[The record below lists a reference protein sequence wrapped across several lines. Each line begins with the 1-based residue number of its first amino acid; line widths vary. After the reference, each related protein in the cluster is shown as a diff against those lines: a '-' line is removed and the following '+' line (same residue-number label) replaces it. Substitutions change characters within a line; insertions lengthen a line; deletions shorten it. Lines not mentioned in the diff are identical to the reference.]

1 MTCAVDLPTPSR
13 LCRRPDCASASSS
26 SSGTSLIARAA
37 LRNACTLNVS
47 APLRSRRN
55 AIWFSASS
63 GFTVVLR
70 LLFLWYVRFV
80 GFLLGPARSH
90 PGRLV
95 GHLGVLRRPR
105 RVLQPGL
112 LVAFGHGEERFDRLG
127 RGPDVRPG
135 VA

>member
-55 AIWFSASS
+55 ATWFSASS

-70 LLFLWYVRFV
+70 LLCFRFV
-80 GFLLGPARSH
+80 GFLLGPAGSD
-90 PGRLV
+90 PGWLV

-105 RVLQPGL
+105 RVQQSGL
-112 LVAFGHGEERFDRLG
+112 LVPCCHGEQRFDRL
-127 RGPDVRPG
+127 RR
-135 VA
+135 